1 MTRSIR
7 EQVRANAVALI
18 SLVVAVSSLGYN
30 TWRNETTEQQRNL
43 RHAAFRVLEDLGE
56 LQQAADYRRYFLD
69 GIASPGAA
77 GAETRLRGYG
87 SVAMIR
93 DLTSL
98 MPAPAPA
105 AGQRLHRAW
114 SDNVD
119 RLVERGEDG
128 RATPAAVEADRALAE
143 SIDETRRAVLSVL
156 RSLE

>member
-1 MTRSIR
+1 MSRSIR

-56 LQQAADYRRYFLD
+56 LQRAADYRRYFL
-69 GIASPGAA
+69 SRSEVPAA
-77 GAETRLRGYG
+77 AAESRLRGYG

-98 MPAPAPA
+98 MPAPAPT
-105 AGQRLHRAW
+105 AGRALHAAW
-114 SDNVD
+114 SENVD
-119 RLVERGEDG
+119 RLVARGADG
-128 RATPAAVEADRALAE
+128 RATEDAVRAGRVVADA
-143 SIDETRRAVLSVL
+143 IDDTRRAVLSVL